1 MRALFLA
8 SIVLGAWSL
17 EGVSPDEIYKQD
29 ECRDDGLSLLQ
40 VTARKTAEAAG
51 NFFDDAVMQGE
62 MCQTGIRGGRY
73 CCAASCGQCGGRGC
87 QNRPGG
93 GNRCCTNQMRRS
105 GRRCTGPNMDG
116 CMIPQNAGGNANA
129 RGMGKGKGMGMGRGP
144 SPRPEPTIPPVDI
157 NNAELVAELGLCEN
171 SISLDN
177 VLHSNLGGAG
187 PDSGSADLTYA
198 SVLPGTNLVVTA
210 TSPYTPNSLNPAGGV
225 MRNGARNGFGVIN
238 MASGSSVDLTFSLQD
253 AATGEP
259 KIIENFVFTL
269 VDGDHGMSH
278 ESRESFIVTG
288 FTSYALDRESTLTVE
303 NALDDDDSRAA
314 GNGRATFVSTLR
326 GSKQDNPESALALTR
341 LQSRRSVTFLF
352 ENKAEFKVTAAERN
366 YANPQGRNIFFTGAS
381 NLVCPRE
388 ATCSSYVCPARMRQ
402 RQNAEFTVCAS
413 RPCTIA
419 DQDTC
424 CVAGNLPRVMA
435 PVEFIQE
442 SSEGTKSD

>member
-1 MRALFLA
+1 MRAVFLA

-17 EGVSPDEIYKQD
+17 EAVSPDEIYKQD
-29 ECRDDGLSLLQ
+29 DSRDDGLSLLQ
-40 VTARKTAEAAG
+40 FTARKTSEAVD
-51 NFFDDAVMQGE
+51 FDDAVMRGD
-62 MCQTGIRGGRY
+62 MCQTGVRGGRY
-73 CCAASCGQCGGRGC
+73 CCGANCGQCGGRGC

-93 GNRCCTNQMRRS
+93 GNKCCTNQLRRS

-116 CMIPQNAGGNANA
+116 CLIPQN
-129 RGMGKGKGMGMGRGP
+129 RGKGKGRGKGRGP
-144 SPRPEPTIPPVDI
+144 EPPVPPTDI

-171 SISLDN
+171 SMSFDN

-210 TSPYTPNSLNPAGGV
+210 TSAYTPNSLNPAGGV

-238 MASGSSVDLTFSLQD
+238 MASGSYVDLTFKLQD
-253 AATGEP
+253 AATGQP
-259 KIIENFVFTL
+259 KVVDNFAFTL

-278 ESRESFIVTG
+278 ESRESFTVSG
-288 FTSYALDRESTLTVE
+288 FTSYALDVESTLTIE
-303 NALDDDDSRAA
+303 NAVDDDETRAA

-352 ENKAEFKVTAAERN
+352 ENKAEFTVSAAERN

-388 ATCSSYVCPARMRQ
+388 ATCSTFVCPARMRQ

-413 RPCTIA
+413 RPCTAA

-424 CVAGNLPRVMA
+424 CIAGNLPRIVA
-435 PVEFIQE
+435 PVE
-442 SSEGTKSD
+442 